1 MKKTSILLSWR
12 LPLLLSLWAAPAG
25 AHWGM
30 PDEASSIS
38 VRRGHEDDWIM
49 GDASGALI
57 SRDQGTTW
65 RWICPEG
72 MGIAIWRPERYFW
85 LSGGAIMAATGSA
98 LIRSDD
104 SGCSWAPHAYFKDTW
119 VTGLAVHPTDERFLY
134 VSTGR
139 PSLNNGLYR
148 SEDGGESWVQALAPT
163 PGSRY
168 SAIRIA
174 ASDPLRLYASGQDA
188 EGQFLARSD
197 DGGRVWTRLPQP
209 LTALKLPY
217 DLVLL
222 RVSDASPDVLWAK
235 ISAQGRDWLLKSTDG
250 GVTLTSV
257 MDTYE
262 RISSVEASPDGRT
275 VWVSTTTRLF
285 RGQDDGAF
293 TELAEPNGNACAL
306 KRNGTLYGCG
316 SGWTGGWALA
326 KSADEGTT
334 WEPMFKLGDVQGAHL
349 CPAAT
354 PVQQRCPALWP
365 QLAQLYG
372 AAPDG
377 GVGPTQDA
385 GPSEQPVAPAS
396 PDGCAA
402 SPELVPGALLV
413 LATVWGR
420 RSRRDALARSRR
432 S

>member
-1 MKKTSILLSWR
+1 MKKTSVLLSWR
-12 LPLLLSLWAAPAG
+12 LPLLVSLWAAPAG

-38 VRRGHEDDWIM
+38 VRSGHESDWIM

-57 SRDQGTTW
+57 SRDQGSTW

-85 LSGGAIMAATGSA
+85 LSGGAILAATGSA
-98 LIRSDD
+98 LVRSDD
-104 SGCSWAPHAYFKDTW
+104 SGCTWTPHGYFKDTW
-119 VTGLAVHPTDERFLY
+119 VTSLAVHPVDERFLY

-139 PSLNNGLYR
+139 PSLSNGLYR
-148 SEDGGESWVQALAPT
+148 SEDGGESWIQALAPT
-163 PGSRY
+163 PGSQF
-168 SAIRIA
+168 SAIRVA
-174 ASDPLRLYASGQDA
+174 VPEPLRIYASGQDA
-188 EGQFLARSD
+188 EGQFLSRSD
-197 DGGRVWTRLPQP
+197 DGGRVWSRLSQP
-209 LTALKLPY
+209 LTGLKLPY

-235 ISAQGRDWLLKSTDG
+235 VSAQGRDWLLKSTDG
-250 GVTLTSV
+250 GVTLTPV

-285 RGQDDGAF
+285 RGQDDGSF
-293 TELAEPNGNACAL
+293 TELAEPNGNACAM
-306 KRNGTLYGCG
+306 KRGGTLYGCG

-349 CPAAT
+349 CPAST

-372 AAPDG
+372 AGPDG
-377 GVGPTQDA
+377 GVSPPQDA
-385 GPSEQPVAPAS
+385 GPSEQPVTPAA
-396 PDGCAA
+396 PDGCATA
-402 SPELVPGALLV
+402 PGLVPGALLV
-413 LATVWGR
+413 LVAWGR
-420 RSRRDALARSRR
+420 RVRGARSRG